1 MLSSSELMNPRFFQ
15 NLPSDL
21 LIGETI
27 AEQRLLR
34 EYGAVFLARGGVIP
48 PDRVVFRDEADVSR
62 FQTDIDRIEFEL
74 GNFRLELQR
83 AAAEALLAA
92 VDEAWAAG
100 RSLTPRGEDSA
111 GRNYAGTVELWKSR
125 VEPALDH
132 WTGNERLSSEQAEHI
147 RSLDP
152 FEQVPVVF
160 ELEEQGIYFAKDL
173 SKSIIYSVA
182 PPGASQHLSL
192 LAFDIAEFDDPE
204 VRAILA
210 RHGWYQT
217 VVSDLPHFTFLG
229 GDEPSLRDLG
239 LRETLHA
246 GYKFWV
252 PDV

>member
-1 MLSSSELMNPRFFQ
+1 MHVRFFD

-21 LIGETI
+21 LLDDTI

-48 PDRVVFRDEADVSR
+48 PDRVVFADETDVAR
-62 FQTDIDRIEFEL
+62 FQASLDRTEFEL
-74 GNFRLELQR
+74 GGFRFELQR

-92 VDEAWAAG
+92 VDEAAAVG
-100 RSLTPRGEDSA
+100 RTLTPRGQDSA

-132 WTGNERLSSEQAEHI
+132 WTGNGRLTSEQAEHI
-147 RSLDP
+147 RTLAP
-152 FEQVPVVF
+152 FAQVPVVF
-160 ELEEQGIYFAKDL
+160 ELEEQGIYFAQDL

-192 LAFDIAEFDDPE
+192 LAFDITEFADAE
-204 VRAILA
+204 VRVILA

-217 VVSDLPHFTFLG
+217 VLSDLPHFTFL
-229 GDEPSLRDLG
+229 DIEEQSLGDLG